1 MTTPLPPL
9 APIPREPA
17 SRKTG
22 EGRLPG
28 DLDPRSL
35 VERILRVDHAGEY
48 GAKRIY
54 EGQLAVLRRRTDPA
68 SQRAQTLIRHMAA
81 QENAHLDA
89 FQKMLPARRVRP
101 TALLPLWHVAG
112 FALGAATAALGPRA
126 AMACTVAVEEVI
138 DAHYAAQS
146 AKLGDD
152 ESALRESIETFRSE
166 EVEHR
171 DTAVE
176 EGGRDVAGYPL
187 LSGAVKLGSRLAIW
201 LSERV

>member
-1 MTTPLPPL
+1 MEQPK
-9 APIPREPA
+9 
-17 SRKTG
+17 SSSHRKTA
-22 EGRLPG
+22 ESRLPG
-28 DLDPRSL
+28 DLDARSL

-54 EGQLAVLRRRTDPA
+54 EGQLAVLRRRQDPD
-68 SQRAQTLIRHMAA
+68 SLRAQGLIRHMAA
-81 QENAHLDA
+81 QENTHLAA

-138 DAHYAAQS
+138 DAHYAAQ
-146 AKLGDD
+146 ARQLGDD
-152 ESALRESIETFRSE
+152 EAELRQSIETFRNE

-176 EGGRDVAGYPL
+176 EGGREAVGYPL
-187 LSGAVKLGSRLAIW
+187 LAGAVKLGSRLAIW
-201 LSERV
+201 LSERA